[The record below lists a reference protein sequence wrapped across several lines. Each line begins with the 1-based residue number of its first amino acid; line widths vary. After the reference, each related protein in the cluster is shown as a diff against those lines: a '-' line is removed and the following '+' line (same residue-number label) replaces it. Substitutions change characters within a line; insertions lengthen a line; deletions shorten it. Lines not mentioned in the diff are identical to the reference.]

1 MTLRDF
7 LKANKSL
14 TDFKRLYHELSK
26 TKITYR
32 QIEANL
38 LTAGEDF
45 IIKALN
51 INALNILIT
60 GCGSYWID
68 LNTKW
73 NEQLNSKTTSS
84 NKTLGYWLKMN
95 NLEEKFKNAYLREY
109 PKCYNDLNQILSY
122 TSSAAIKAAFK
133 WDYTLEGFEFWLN
146 QSIAWAEFC
155 NKINN
160 E

>member
-14 TDFKRLYHELSK
+14 TDFKKLYHERSK

-45 IIKALN
+45 II
-51 INALNILIT
+51 NALNISHVED
-60 GCGSYWID
+60 GYWVT

-73 NEQLNSKTTSS
+73 NDQLKPKANSSTDR
-84 NKTLGYWLKMN
+84 TLGYWLKIN
-95 NLEEKFKNAYLREY
+95 NLEEKFKKAYLNRYPEY
-109 PKCYNDLNQILSY
+109 YSGLNRTLSS
-122 TSSAAIKAAFK
+122 TSSVAISSSFTWCNTPEGYDFWYNQHVK
-133 WDYTLEGFEFWLN
+133 WQD
-146 QSIAWAEFC
+146 FC
-155 NKINN
+155 KNK
-160 E
+160 

>member
-14 TDFKRLYHELSK
+14 INFKKLYHERSK

-45 IIKALN
+45 IINTLN
-51 INALNILIT
+51 ISHVED
-60 GCGSYWID
+60 GYWVN

-73 NEQLNSKTTSS
+73 NSQLNSKTNSG
-84 NKTLGYWLKMN
+84 NKTFGYWLKIN
-95 NLEEKFKNAYLREY
+95 NLEKKFKDAFFRQH
-109 PKCYNDLNQILSY
+109 PKDDDRLNRMLADSYQWNIYKAFTWCDTPEGYDFWYNQHV
-122 TSSAAIKAAFK
+122 K
-133 WDYTLEGFEFWLN
+133 WQD
-146 QSIAWAEFC
+146 FC
-155 NKINN
+155 KNK
-160 E
+160 

>member
-14 TDFKRLYHELSK
+14 TEFKKMYHELSK

-45 IIKALN
+45 II
-51 INALNILIT
+51 NALNISNT
-60 GCGSYWID
+60 DCDYWAG

-73 NEQLNSKTTSS
+73 NAQLKSKVNSSA
-84 NKTLGYWLKMN
+84 NKTLGYWLKIN
-95 NLEEKFKNAYLREY
+95 NLEEKFKNAFLREH
-109 PKCYNDLNQILSY
+109 PRSKDRLNRIL
-122 TSSAAIKAAFK
+122 TWTDCGAISAAFT
-133 WDYTLEGFEFWLN
+133 WCSTLEGFDFWSEKDLEWR
-146 QSIAWAEFC
+146 SFC
-155 NKINN
+155 KKNK
-160 E
+160 

>member
-14 TDFKRLYHELSK
+14 TNFKKVYHELSK

-51 INALNILIT
+51 ISIT
-60 GCGSYWID
+60 DCGGYWVD

-73 NEQLNSKTTSS
+73 NAQLKSKANSSA

-95 NLEEKFKNAYLREY
+95 NLEEKFKKAYLREY
-109 PKCYNDLNQILSY
+109 PKCYNDLNQIFSY

>member
-14 TDFKRLYHELSK
+14 TDFKKLYHERSK

-45 IIKALN
+45 II
-51 INALNILIT
+51 NALHVNT
-60 GCGSYWID
+60 TDCDYWVT

-73 NEQLNSKTTSS
+73 NDQLKLKANSST
-84 NKTLGYWLKMN
+84 NKTLGYWLKIN
-95 NLEEKFKNAYLREY
+95 NLEEKFKNAYLKRN
-109 PKCYNDLNQILSY
+109 PKGYNDLNRELSG
-122 TSSAAIKAAFK
+122 TSSLAISTSFIWSNTAEGYKFWYDQNIK
-133 WDYTLEGFEFWLN
+133 WKN
-146 QSIAWAEFC
+146 FC
-155 NKINN
+155 KKNK
-160 E
+160 

>member
-14 TDFKRLYHELSK
+14 TSFKKTYHELSK

-51 INALNILIT
+51 ISIT
-60 GCGSYWID
+60 NRGGYWVG

-84 NKTLGYWLKMN
+84 NKTLGYWLKIN
-95 NLEEKFKNAYLREY
+95 NLEEKFKKAYLSQN
-109 PKCYNDLNQILSY
+109 PKCDNDLSQIISD
-122 TSSAAIKAAFK
+122 TSSVAIKAAFK
-133 WDYTLEGFEFWLN
+133 WGYSLEGFEFWLN

>member
-14 TDFKRLYHELSK
+14 INFKKLYHERSK

-45 IIKALN
+45 II
-51 INALNILIT
+51 NALNISHVED
-60 GCGSYWID
+60 GYWVN

-73 NEQLNSKTTSS
+73 NDQLKPKASS
-84 NKTLGYWLKMN
+84 STDRTLGYWLKIN
-95 NLEEKFKNAYLREY
+95 NLGEKFKKAYLNRYPEY
-109 PKCYNDLNQILSY
+109 YSGLNRTLSS
-122 TSSAAIKAAFK
+122 TSSVAISSSFTWCNTPEGYDFWYNQHVK
-133 WDYTLEGFEFWLN
+133 WQD
-146 QSIAWAEFC
+146 FC
-155 NKINN
+155 KNK
-160 E
+160 

>member
-14 TDFKRLYHELSK
+14 TDFKKLYHERSK

-45 IIKALN
+45 II
-51 INALNILIT
+51 NALHFSHDDN
-60 GCGSYWID
+60 GYWVA

-73 NEQLNSKTTSS
+73 NDQLKATVIYTYNGDGWGGSDGELNFKF
-84 NKTLGYWLKMN
+84 LN
-95 NLEEKFKNAYLREY
+95 NLEEKFKKAYLKRN
-109 PKCYNDLNQILSY
+109 PKCYSGLSRVLSG
-122 TSSAAIKAAFK
+122 TSSVAISSSFTWTCTSEGYDFWYNQHIK
-133 WDYTLEGFEFWLN
+133 WQD
-146 QSIAWAEFC
+146 FC
-155 NKINN
+155 KNK
-160 E
+160 

>member
-14 TDFKRLYHELSK
+14 TKFKKLYHERSN

-45 IIKALN
+45 II
-51 INALNILIT
+51 NALNILIT
-60 GCGSYWID
+60 GRGSYWLD

-73 NEQLNSKTTSS
+73 NAQLNSETTSR

-95 NLEEKFKNAYLREY
+95 NLEEKFKNAYLSQN
-109 PKCYNDLNQILSY
+109 PKCYDDLNQILSY
-122 TSSAAIKAAFK
+122 TNSAAIKAAFK
-133 WDYTLEGFEFWLN
+133 WSYTLEGFEFWLN

>member
-14 TDFKRLYHELSK
+14 TSFKKTYHELSK

-51 INALNILIT
+51 ISIT
-60 GCGSYWID
+60 NRGGYWVG

-84 NKTLGYWLKMN
+84 NKTLGYWLKIN
-95 NLEEKFKNAYLREY
+95 NLEEKFKKAYLSQN
-109 PKCYNDLNQILSY
+109 PKCYNDLSQILSD
-122 TSSAAIKAAFK
+122 TSSVAIKAAFK
-133 WDYTLEGFEFWLN
+133 WSYTLEGFEFWLN

>member
-14 TDFKRLYHELSK
+14 TDFKKLYHERSK

-45 IIKALN
+45 II
-51 INALNILIT
+51 NALNISHVED
-60 GCGSYWID
+60 GYWIT

-73 NEQLNSKTTSS
+73 NDQLKPKANSSADR
-84 NKTLGYWLKMN
+84 TLGYWLKIN
-95 NLEEKFKNAYLREY
+95 NLEEKFKRAYLNKYPEY
-109 PKCYNDLNQILSY
+109 YSGLNRTLSS
-122 TSSAAIKAAFK
+122 TSSVAISSSFTWCSTPEGYDFWHDQHIK
-133 WDYTLEGFEFWLN
+133 WQD
-146 QSIAWAEFC
+146 FC
-155 NKINN
+155 KNK
-160 E
+160 

>member
-14 TDFKRLYHELSK
+14 TKFKKLYHERSN
-26 TKITYR
+26 TKITYC

-73 NEQLNSKTTSS
+73 NEQLKSKTTSR

-109 PKCYNDLNQILSY
+109 PKCYNGLNQRLSS
-122 TSSAAIKAAFK
+122 TNSAAISASFS
-133 WDYTLEGFEFWLN
+133 WSCTVEGFEFWLR
-146 QSIAWAEFC
+146 QSTAWNKFC
-155 NKINN
+155 KK
-160 E
+160 

>member
-14 TDFKRLYHELSK
+14 TKFKKLYHERSN

-45 IIKALN
+45 IV
-51 INALNILIT
+51 NALNILIT
-60 GCGSYWID
+60 GRGSYWLD

-73 NEQLNSKTTSS
+73 NEQLNSETTSS
-84 NKTLGYWLKMN
+84 NKTLGYWLKIN
-95 NLEEKFKNAYLREY
+95 NLEEKFKKAYLSQN
-109 PKCYNDLNQILSY
+109 PKCYSSLKQKLSS
-122 TSSAAIKAAFK
+122 TNSTAISAAFT
-133 WDYTLEGFEFWLN
+133 WNRTVEGFDFWRR
-146 QSIAWAEFC
+146 QSIAWHKFC
-155 NKINN
+155 KK
-160 E
+160 

>member
-14 TDFKRLYHELSK
+14 TDFKKLYHKRSK

-45 IIKALN
+45 II
-51 INALNILIT
+51 NALHIST
-60 GCGSYWID
+60 TDCDYWVT

-73 NEQLNSKTTSS
+73 NDQLKLKASS
-84 NKTLGYWLKMN
+84 STNRTLGYWLKMN
-95 NLEEKFKNAYLREY
+95 NLEEKFKKAYLNRYPEY
-109 PKCYNDLNQILSY
+109 
-122 TSSAAIKAAFK
+122 
-133 WDYTLEGFEFWLN
+133 
-146 QSIAWAEFC
+146 
-155 NKINN
+155 
-160 E
+160 

>member
-14 TDFKRLYHELSK
+14 TSFKKTYHERSK

-51 INALNILIT
+51 ISIT
-60 GCGSYWID
+60 NRGGYWVG

-84 NKTLGYWLKMN
+84 NKTLGYWLKIN
-95 NLEEKFKNAYLREY
+95 NLEEKFKRAYLKQDPQRR
-109 PKCYNDLNQILSY
+109 KDLNQILTNNEY
-122 TSSAAIKAAFK
+122 TAILSSFR
-133 WDYTLEGFEFWLN
+133 WSVTSEGYDFWCKQN
-146 QSIAWAEFC
+146 DAWKSFC
-155 NKINN
+155 KKINN

>member
-14 TDFKRLYHELSK
+14 TDFKKLYHERSK

-45 IIKALN
+45 II
-51 INALNILIT
+51 NALHYSHDDN
-60 GCGSYWID
+60 GYWIT

-73 NEQLNSKTTSS
+73 NDQLKPKASS
-84 NKTLGYWLKMN
+84 STDRTLGYWLKIN
-95 NLEEKFKNAYLREY
+95 NLEEKVKKAYLREN
-109 PKCYNDLNQILSY
+109 PKCYSGLNQILSD
-122 TSSAAIKAAFK
+122 TSSAAISAAFT
-133 WDYTLEGFEFWLN
+133 WNRTVEGFEFWLS
-146 QSIAWAEFC
+146 QSTAWTKFC
-155 NKINN
+155 RNK
-160 E
+160 

>member
-14 TDFKRLYHELSK
+14 TDFKKLYHERSK
-26 TKITYR
+26 TKITYL

-45 IIKALN
+45 II
-51 INALNILIT
+51 NALHISIT
-60 GCGSYWID
+60 DCDYWVT

-73 NEQLNSKTTSS
+73 NDQLKLKASLST
-84 NKTLGYWLKMN
+84 NKTLGYWLKIN
-95 NLEEKFKNAYLREY
+95 NLEEKFKNAFLKQY
-109 PKCYNDLNQILSY
+109 PQGRNDLNQIL
-122 TSSAAIKAAFK
+122 TSTKYDTIASSFQ
-133 WDYTLEGFEFWLN
+133 WSSTSEGYNFWKK
-146 QSIAWAEFC
+146 QHIAWNIFC
-155 NKINN
+155 KKINN

>member
-14 TDFKRLYHELSK
+14 TSFKKTYHERSK

-51 INALNILIT
+51 ISIT
-60 GCGSYWID
+60 NRGGYWVG

-73 NEQLNSKTTSS
+73 NEQLNSETTSS
-84 NKTLGYWLKMN
+84 NKTLGYWLKIN
-95 NLEEKFKNAYLREY
+95 NLEEKFKNAFLKQHPQRR
-109 PKCYNDLNQILSY
+109 NDLNQIL
-122 TSSAAIKAAFK
+122 TSTEYDTIASSFQ
-133 WDYTLEGFEFWLN
+133 WSSTSEGYNFWKK
-146 QSIAWAEFC
+146 QYIAWRSFYK
-155 NKINN
+155 KIIDN

>member
-14 TDFKRLYHELSK
+14 TSFKKTYHERSK

-51 INALNILIT
+51 ISIT
-60 GCGSYWID
+60 NRGGYWVG

-73 NEQLNSKTTSS
+73 NEQLNSETTSS
-84 NKTLGYWLKMN
+84 NKTLGYWLKIN
-95 NLEEKFKNAYLREY
+95 NLEEKFKKAYLNQN
-109 PKCYNDLNQILSY
+109 PKCYNSLKQKLSS
-122 TSSAAIKAAFK
+122 TSSGAINAAFT
-133 WDYTLEGFEFWLN
+133 WNRTVEGFDFWLR
-146 QSIAWAEFC
+146 QSTAWNKFC
-155 NKINN
+155 KKIIDN